1 MPQFLISDEIR
12 KLVIKDCI
20 KRFNKIKD
28 CGIFVNVCGS
38 DKCPPHKI
46 YVLAYYF
53 TTTEN
58 NKQKLI
64 IIDDKEILDKI
75 SLLYERTNK
84 NWDEMLIICNVKAN
98 KFSTEFFNSYN
109 PVRWN
114 NIVDFSNMLK
124 YYNFKLKI
132 L

>member
-20 KRFNKIKD
+20 KRFSKIKD

-46 YVLAYYF
+46 YVIASYF
-53 TTTEN
+53 ATTEN

-64 IIDDKEILDKI
+64 IMDDKEILDKI

-84 NWDEMLIICNVKAN
+84 KNGTKCLLFATLKQTNFLLNFLTLII
-98 KFSTEFFNSYN
+98 
-109 PVRWN
+109 
-114 NIVDFSNMLK
+114 L
-124 YYNFKLKI
+124 
-132 L
+132 